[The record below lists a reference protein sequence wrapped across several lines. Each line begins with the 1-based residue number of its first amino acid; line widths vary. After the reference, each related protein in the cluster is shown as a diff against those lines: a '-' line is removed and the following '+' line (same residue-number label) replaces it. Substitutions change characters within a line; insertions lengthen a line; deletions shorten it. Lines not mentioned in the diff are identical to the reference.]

1 MTALWQRQPVG
12 IVGLGLIGGSLG
24 LDLLARGATVRAL
37 VHRQAI
43 AERAL
48 ERGLA
53 SAVSTDPEL
62 LRDCG
67 LVVLALPLDLLLD
80 PPSQLLASLP
90 PGAVITDVGSVK
102 LPVLQTWTAL
112 LGPERASRFVASHPM
127 AGTAQA
133 GVEAGIA
140 GLFQGRPWVATPGE
154 GTDPSALAAVAE
166 LAEAVGARWL
176 TCGAADH
183 DRAVALISHLPV
195 LVSAALLQAADRGA
209 AAGSATVHDG
219 VVHAGVVHAGV
230 VRAGVIRATAVSAG
244 AGAANVLVGEG
255 SSAALDPGVATL
267 SELVR
272 SLASSGFAD
281 TTRVGGGNP
290 ELGTLMARGNR
301 QPLLAALAQ
310 YRQAL
315 AELEGLVA
323 AESWAELQASL
334 TEAQRLRPPF
344 L

>member
-1 MTALWQRQPVG
+1 MTALWQRRPVG

-37 VHRQAI
+37 VHRQAT
-43 AERAL
+43 ADRAL

-80 PPSQLLASLP
+80 PPPQLLASLP

-102 LPVLQTWTAL
+102 APVLQAWTAR

-127 AGTAQA
+127 AGTARA
-133 GVEAGIA
+133 GVEAGLA
-140 GLFQGRPWVATPGE
+140 GLFRGRPWVATPIE
-154 GTDPSALAAVAE
+154 ATDPSALAAVSA

-195 LVSAALLQAADRGA
+195 LVSAALLQAADRGGA
-209 AAGSATVHDG
+209 VVSATGRPAAGSAGAVA
-219 VVHAGVVHAGV
+219 AGE
-230 VRAGVIRATAVSAG
+230 RAD
-244 AGAANVLVGEG
+244 
-255 SSAALDPGVATL
+255 AALDPGVSTL
-267 SELVR
+267 SALVR
-272 SLASSGFAD
+272 GLASSGFAD

-315 AELEGLVA
+315 AELEQLVTS
-323 AESWAELQASL
+323 ESWPDLQAAL
-334 TEAQRLRPPF
+334 AEAQRLRPEF

>member
-1 MTALWQRQPVG
+1 MTALWQRRPVG

-37 VHRQAI
+37 VHRQAT
-43 AERAL
+43 ADRAL

-80 PPSQLLASLP
+80 PPPQLLASLP

-102 LPVLQTWTAL
+102 APVLQAWTAR

-127 AGTAQA
+127 AGTARA
-133 GVEAGIA
+133 GVEAGLA
-140 GLFQGRPWVATPGE
+140 GLFRGRPWVATPIE
-154 GTDPSALAAVAE
+154 ATDPSALAAVSM

-195 LVSAALLQAADRGA
+195 LVSAALLQAADRGGA
-209 AAGSATVHDG
+209 VVSATGRPAAGSAGAVA
-219 VVHAGVVHAGV
+219 AGE
-230 VRAGVIRATAVSAG
+230 RAD
-244 AGAANVLVGEG
+244 
-255 SSAALDPGVATL
+255 AALDPGVSTL
-267 SELVR
+267 SALVR
-272 SLASSGFAD
+272 GLASSGFAD

-315 AELEGLVA
+315 AELEQLVTS
-323 AESWAELQASL
+323 ESWPDLQAAL
-334 TEAQRLRPPF
+334 AEAQRLRPEF